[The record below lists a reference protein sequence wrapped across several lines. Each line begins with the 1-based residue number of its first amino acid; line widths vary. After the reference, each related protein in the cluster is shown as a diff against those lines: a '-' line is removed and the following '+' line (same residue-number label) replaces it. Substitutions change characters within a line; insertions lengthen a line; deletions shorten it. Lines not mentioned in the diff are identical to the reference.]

1 MTNEIRLSSITD
13 GIIMLLF
20 VERDQNIK
28 KLLSVLKMRGCQH
41 ATEIFSF
48 EIEKGG
54 IKMGEKYKE

>member
-1 MTNEIRLSSITD
+1 MTD

-20 VERDQNIK
+20 VERGQKIK
-28 KLLSVLKMRGCQH
+28 KLLSVLKMRGSEH